1 MGRGAQGAVYAST
14 AGLDVLVHVTQHQIT
29 GWDRS
34 WSPRS
39 RPVHQIRIRPSQWPR
54 EHPGPR
60 GPTSRQQYAAG
71 SAAPE
76 TTTILL
82 DRLYDRNISNVRD
95 GTGSEASP
103 HGRTS
108 LLASHGAVGHIC
120 KYMYY
125 LSRTPSWVKP
135 TIWLPSPPIG
145 LIIHKGFQLHGEPR
159 GIC

>member
-1 MGRGAQGAVYAST
+1 MTIIISSGASLPAAYSCLKEGPLGPADGAAERAKLGRGAQGAVYAST

-39 RPVHQIRIRPSQWPR
+39 RPVHQIRIRPSRWPR

-108 LLASHGAVGHIC
+108 LLASHGAA
-120 KYMYY
+120 
-125 LSRTPSWVKP
+125 S
-135 TIWLPSPPIG
+135 
-145 LIIHKGFQLHGEPR
+145 
-159 GIC
+159 